1 MPRLLA
7 GKEQRLMNLCRYCG
21 DPLEYIYT
29 VNFTEIY
36 YCADCD
42 KEHHKRVMADSV
54 AYEERLEE
62 RYGE

>member
-1 MPRLLA
+1 
-7 GKEQRLMNLCRYCG
+7 MNLCRYCG

-29 VNFTEIY
+29 LDFTDIY

-42 KEHHKRVMADSV
+42 KEHHKRVLADSV
-54 AYEERLEE
+54 AYDERLSE

>member
-1 MPRLLA
+1 MFRLLA

-21 DPLEYIYT
+21 DHLEYLYSID
-29 VNFTEIY
+29 FTEIY

-62 RYGE
+62 LYGE